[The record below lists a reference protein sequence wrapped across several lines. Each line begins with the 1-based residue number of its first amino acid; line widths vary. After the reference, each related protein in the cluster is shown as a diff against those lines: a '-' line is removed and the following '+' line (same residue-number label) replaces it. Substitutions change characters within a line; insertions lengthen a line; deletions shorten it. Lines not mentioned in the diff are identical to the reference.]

1 MAEDVVLYAI
11 TAGLAVLA
19 VVAGLAGRRV
29 ERRSERR
36 RRDERLT
43 AALMR
48 LQSHQSAAGVRN
60 AG

>member
-43 AALMR
+43 AALMC